1 MAPVD
6 NLVQIVSQ
14 PRPEK
19 RGRFNEKFYALFS
32 NRILAL
38 GGIILALGG
47 ILLGSAILAL
57 LVVLV
62 RGQHSQARVIEQLA
76 EQVGIRSP
84 ADLGNRRLEV
94 RSFMIRSQLAQATS
108 PIVVV
113 GDSITE
119 AALLP
124 SSVCGHDVVN
134 AGIGG
139 MTVGSYL
146 PLAKQLLAG
155 RRVQSIVIAL
165 GTNDSGILS
174 TAHIEQDYASLIDE
188 LAKHTTKILLAG
200 LPPFEMSGELAGR
213 YFDQASADR
222 NDTAIRSL
230 AAARN
235 LPFVDLRSAM
245 HGDGLTV
252 DGIHLTAAAY
262 RQWREAV
269 QRNIYSALGCID

>member
-1 MAPVD
+1 
-6 NLVQIVSQ
+6 LQRIVSQ
-14 PRPEK
+14 PQAEK
-19 RGRFNEKFYALFS
+19 RGRFNDEKFYSSLS
-32 NRILAL
+32 SRIFAL
-38 GGIILALGG
+38 GGV
-47 ILLGSAILAL
+47 LLCSAILAL
-57 LVVLV
+57 LMVLV
-62 RGQHSQARVIEQLA
+62 RGQHSQERRIEQLA
-76 EQVGIRSP
+76 EQVGTESSG
-84 ADLGNRRLEV
+84 DLENRRLEV
-94 RSFMIRSQLAQATS
+94 RTFMIRSQLAQAVS
-108 PIVVV
+108 PNVII

-124 SSVCGHDVVN
+124 SSVCGHDIVN

-155 RRVQSIVIAL
+155 RRVESIVIAL
-165 GTNDSGILS
+165 GTNDSGISS
-174 TAHIEQDYASLIDE
+174 TAHIEQDYAPLIDE

-200 LPPFEMSGELAGR
+200 LPPFEMSGELASR

-222 NDTAIRSL
+222 NNAAIRSL

-235 LPFVDLRSAM
+235 LPFVDLRGAM

-252 DGIHLTAAAY
+252 DGIHPTAAAY

-269 QRNIYSALGCID
+269 RRNIYSALGCIE

>member
-1 MAPVD
+1 MAPVN
-6 NLVQIVSQ
+6 NLLQIVSQ

-19 RGRFNEKFYALFS
+19 RGRFNEKYYSLFFS
-32 NRILAL
+32 RVLAL
-38 GGIILALGG
+38 GGV
-47 ILLGSAILAL
+47 LLGYTILVL

-62 RGQHSQARVIEQLA
+62 RGQHSQEGVIEQLA
-76 EQVGIRSP
+76 EHVGIKSP

-94 RSFMIRSQLAQATS
+94 RSFMIRSQLAQAMS
-108 PIVVV
+108 PIVII

-146 PLAKQLLAG
+146 PLAEQLLTG
-155 RRVQSIVIAL
+155 RRVQSIIIAL
-165 GTNDSGILS
+165 GTNDSGISS
-174 TAHIEQDYASLIDE
+174 TAHIEGDYVNLIDE
-188 LAKHTTKILLAG
+188 LAKHTTNILLAG
-200 LPPFEMSGELAGR
+200 LPPLMSGELADR

-222 NDTAIRSL
+222 NNAAIRSL

-235 LPFVDLRSAM
+235 LPFIDLRNAM
-245 HGDGLTV
+245 DGESLTV
-252 DGIHLTAAAY
+252 DGIHLTAAGY
-262 RQWREAV
+262 RQWREV
-269 QRNIYSALGCID
+269 VRRNIYSALGCIE

>member
-1 MAPVD
+1 VAPVN
-6 NLVQIVSQ
+6 NLQPIVSQ

-19 RGRFNEKFYALFS
+19 RGGFNEKFYSLLS
-32 NRILAL
+32 SRILAL
-38 GGIILALGG
+38 GGM
-47 ILLGSAILAL
+47 LLGSAILAL

-62 RGQHSQARVIEQLA
+62 RGQHSQAGVIEQPA
-76 EQVGIRSP
+76 VIKST

-94 RSFMIRSQLAQATS
+94 RSFMIRSQLAQAMS
-108 PIVVV
+108 PIVII

-165 GTNDSGILS
+165 GTNDSGVLS
-174 TAHIEQDYASLIDE
+174 TAQIEQDYASLIDE
-188 LAKHTTKILLAG
+188 LTKHTTKILLAG
-200 LPPFEMSGELAGR
+200 LPPFEMSGALAGR

-222 NDTAIRSL
+222 NNAAIRSL

-235 LPFVDLRSAM
+235 LPFIDLRNAM
-245 HGDGLTV
+245 HGDSLTV

-269 QRNIYSALGCID
+269 RRNIYSALGCID

>member
-1 MAPVD
+1 MAGV
-6 NLVQIVSQ
+6 NNVQQIVSQ
-14 PRPEK
+14 PQSGK
-19 RGRFNEKFYALFS
+19 RGRFNDEFYSLFS
-32 NRILAL
+32 SRILAL
-38 GGIILALGG
+38 GGVVLCC
-47 ILLGSAILAL
+47 AILAL

-62 RGQHSQARVIEQLA
+62 RSQHSRERVIEQLA
-76 EQVGIRSP
+76 EQVGAKP
-84 ADLGNRRLEV
+84 EDLENRRLEV
-94 RSFMIRSQLAQATS
+94 RSFMIRSQLAQAMS
-108 PIVVV
+108 PIVII

-155 RRVQSIVIAL
+155 RRVQSVVIAL
-165 GTNDSGILS
+165 GTNDSGIAS
-174 TAHIEQDYASLIDE
+174 TVHIEKDYANLIDE
-188 LAKHTTKILLAG
+188 LARHTTNILLAG
-200 LPPFEMSGELAGR
+200 LPPFEMSGKLADR

-222 NDTAIRSL
+222 NNAAIRWL

-262 RQWREAV
+262 QQWREAV
-269 QRNIYSALGCID
+269 RRNIYSALGCIE

>member
-1 MAPVD
+1 MAGVS
-6 NLVQIVSQ
+6 NLQQIVSQ
-14 PRPEK
+14 PQEK
-19 RGRFNEKFYALFS
+19 RGRFNDEFYSLFS
-32 NRILAL
+32 SRILAL
-38 GGIILALGG
+38 GGVVLCC
-47 ILLGSAILAL
+47 AILAL
-57 LVVLV
+57 LAVLV
-62 RGQHSQARVIEQLA
+62 RGQHSQERVIEQLA
-76 EQVGIRSP
+76 EQAGIKSP
-84 ADLGNRRLEV
+84 DDLENRRLEV
-94 RSFMIRSQLAQATS
+94 RSFMIRSQLAQAMS
-108 PIVVV
+108 PIVII

-155 RRVQSIVIAL
+155 RRVQSVVIAL
-165 GTNDSGILS
+165 GTNDSGIAS
-174 TAHIEQDYASLIDE
+174 TAHIEKDYANLIDE
-188 LAKHTTKILLAG
+188 LAKHTTNILLAG
-200 LPPFEMSGELAGR
+200 LPPFEMSGKLADR

-222 NDTAIRSL
+222 NNAAIRWL

-262 RQWREAV
+262 HQWREAV
-269 QRNIYSALGCID
+269 RRNIYSALGCIE

>member
-1 MAPVD
+1 MAPVS
-6 NLVQIVSQ
+6 NSQ
-14 PRPEK
+14 RVVDQPQLGN
-19 RGRFNEKFYALFS
+19 RGRFDVRASLVL
-32 NRILAL
+32 RRTVAL
-38 GGIILALGG
+38 GGM
-47 ILLGSAILAL
+47 LLGSAIVALL
-57 LVVLV
+57 LVVFV
-62 RGQHSQARVIEQLA
+62 RGQHSEAGMIEHLV
-76 EQVGIRSP
+76 EQVRIKSP
-84 ADLGNRRLEV
+84 ADLESRRLEV
-94 RSFMIRSQLAQATS
+94 RGFMIRSQLAQAKS
-108 PIVVV
+108 PIVII

-124 SSVCGHDVVN
+124 SSICGHDIVN

-174 TAHIEQDYASLIDE
+174 TAHIEKDYANLIDE
-188 LAKHTTKILLAG
+188 LSKHTTSILLAG
-200 LPPFEMSGELAGR
+200 LPPVEMSGELAGR

-222 NDTAIRSL
+222 NNTAIRSL
-230 AAARN
+230 AAARH
-235 LPFVDLRSAM
+235 LPFIDLHNAM
-245 HGDGLTV
+245 HGDSLTV

-269 QRNIYSALGCID
+269 RRNIYSALGCVE

>member
-1 MAPVD
+1 
-6 NLVQIVSQ
+6 
-14 PRPEK
+14 
-19 RGRFNEKFYALFS
+19 
-32 NRILAL
+32 
-38 GGIILALGG
+38 
-47 ILLGSAILAL
+47 
-57 LVVLV
+57 
-62 RGQHSQARVIEQLA
+62 VIEQLA
-76 EQVGIRSP
+76 EHVGIKSP

-94 RSFMIRSQLAQATS
+94 RSFMIRSQLAQAMS
-108 PIVVV
+108 PIVII

-200 LPPFEMSGELAGR
+200 LPPFEMSGELADR

-222 NDTAIRSL
+222 NNAAIRSL

-235 LPFVDLRSAM
+235 LPFIDLRNAM
-245 HGDGLTV
+245 HGESLTV
-252 DGIHLTAAAY
+252 DGIHLTAAGY

-269 QRNIYSALGCID
+269 RRNIYSALGCIE